1 MNKPMNMLLP
11 KRVESRNEKRDAKL
25 RSIKKSELKQLGHFK
40 KNQKQRKKMRMKL
53 KPMELMVEVH
63 SDGKMLGL

>member
-40 KNQKQRKKMRMKL
+40 KNQKQRIDSKKKRTNK
-53 KPMELMVEVH
+53 
-63 SDGKMLGL
+63 S